1 MPKNALRLLVLS
13 IFCALIALPAGPAI
27 AAPAVTNTN
36 DSGPGSLRAAIE
48 GAAPGET
55 VSVPAGT
62 YTVTS
67 ELMIAKSLTVS
78 GHEPGDTIVRAG
90 APTRL
95 FSVLGPGVNV
105 TIAGLTIRDGLV
117 SEAGGLALGAG
128 VASSEANL
136 TLRSVV
142 VTNNRAVADGA
153 SGAPGGVAVG
163 GGIYCE
169 EGFLTIADS
178 TISENL
184 ASVVGGSGKSG
195 GVAVAA
201 GIFASDG
208 LLIERTTISG
218 NRADARG
225 GQGPSSS
232 GQSGGVAVAAGLDGV
247 PGPTAPARVL
257 DSTISGNVVDAS
269 GGPGGAG
276 GVGEGA
282 GVFAVVEGNPFSLEG
297 TTIAGNS
304 VRSGSGG
311 ISVAGGAA
319 LVAEAPAHLAVVG
332 ATISGNS
339 VDTASV
345 SLSGNLFI
353 QGEGVTFADSIVSGG
368 IGPAGSENCG
378 EEKPKSL
385 GFNLD
390 SGDQCGF
397 HGNGDLVN
405 TNPLLGP
412 LQSNG
417 GPTPTMALAANSPA
431 VDKGAAS
438 GLTTDQRGVQRPID
452 FPSIANS
459 LAPGADGS
467 DIGAFELQPVS
478 KVTLGK
484 LQRNKK
490 KGTAVLTVKVP
501 LPAVGKLTLSGKGL
515 KRQEKTVNGSKGTFK
530 FKVVGKG
537 AVKKALRR
545 KGKRKVSIK
554 VAYRPAGNATATA
567 SRKAKLIKKHG

>member
-55 VSVPAGT
+55 VSMPAGT

-67 ELMIAKSLTVS
+67 ELAIAKSLTVS
-78 GHEPGDTIVRAG
+78 GHGSGDTIVRAG

-105 TIAGLTIRDGLV
+105 TISGLTIRDGLV
-117 SEAGGLALGAG
+117 SKAGGLALGAG

-184 ASVVGGSGKSG
+184 ASAVGGSGKSG

-201 GIFASDG
+201 GIFANDG

-232 GQSGGVAVAAGLDGV
+232 SQSGGVAVAAGLDGV

-257 DSTISGNVVDAS
+257 DSTISGNVIDAS

-276 GVGEGA
+276 GVAEAA
-282 GVFAVVEGNPFSLEG
+282 GVFAVVEGNPFGLEG

-319 LVAEAPAHLAVVG
+319 LVAEASAHLAVVG

-339 VDTASV
+339 VDAASV
-345 SLSGNLFI
+345 ALAGNLFI

-412 LQSNG
+412 LQNNG
-417 GPTPTMALAANSPA
+417 GPTATMALAANSPA
-431 VDKGAAS
+431 VDKGAAF

-459 LAPGADGS
+459 AAPGADGS

-515 KRQEKTVNGSKGTFK
+515 KKQEKNVNGSKGTFK
-530 FKVVGKG
+530 FKVVGP
-537 AVKKALRR
+537 
-545 KGKRKVSIK
+545 S
-554 VAYRPAGNATATA
+554 N
-567 SRKAKLIKKHG
+567 SRSSARAR